1 MRIKNFKTTVFLLT
15 LALFIGISCFA
26 QTDIKELETQFIN
39 PPNSTRP
46 QTWMHALNG
55 NMSKEGLTKDLE
67 SLAEVGVGGILL
79 FNIGYGIPSGN
90 IKYNSPEHIEML
102 THAAKESERLG
113 LNFGVHNCDGWSAS
127 GGPWISPE
135 QSMKMVVFSETIV
148 KGGEKTKIQ
157 LPKPT
162 VRKGY
167 YKDIAVLAYPSLPSE
182 LADKS
187 NKPTIS
193 SSDKALDLSII
204 SDGTIND
211 FTTIHG
217 SKKSPASILYS
228 YKKPFQLRSLSIST
242 NSRRPAIKVY
252 VSNDGEK
259 FTEIEAPYN
268 RRPGKRE
275 FDLTRIYDG
284 IITNYIKIETTAKKV
299 GIYEVDLSSTQFV
312 GDQLGRRSMSKTN
325 ASNVTPIGNPV
336 EEMVIDK
343 SQIINLST
351 SLDNSGMLETKL
363 PEGNWT
369 ILRFGFTSTGAFN
382 NPATDSGRGLEVDKY
397 HKPSVKVHYDAFTK
411 EVVKA
416 AMPVAPNAMQYVE
429 IDSYEMGGQNWTFD
443 YDKIF
448 KDRFDYDLISFLPIY
463 AGRFVESA
471 AASEVVTYDIRKLNS
486 ELMVE
491 NYFGYFTELSHK
503 DGIKTYIEPYGNGPM
518 DNLATGGKADI
529 PMGEFW
535 TTHPIDADKVPPT
548 IVSAAVTAAHLYG
561 KNIISAESFTA
572 PAKLNWKGHPAM
584 NKKSGDR
591 IWTLGINEFMFH
603 RFAHQPNT
611 HVAPGMTM
619 GPWGTHF
626 DRTNTWWEN
635 AGKSWFT
642 YMSRGQYLLRQGTP
656 VYDFLVFPGDASPNP
671 GFNPKLPPQI
681 KHLTTNSEVLINRVT
696 VENGVLKL
704 PEGIT
709 FKALILGN
717 IEKIELPTLRR
728 LKELSD
734 LGAILIG
741 KKPTSIAAY
750 KITKAQSGEFN
761 VLVADIWSKPTTYV
775 DMNWD
780 VLLPKLS
787 VTEDF
792 TIQGKEAANFI
803 HRKTPSEDIYFF
815 YNEDDTSNVFECTF
829 NVNGKIPELWN
840 PMTGEITKLTQFSN
854 KDGKT
859 QVPIFLENQA
869 STFVVFRESIKE
881 LPVVEVNP
889 SKEIQYF
896 LDEND
901 NVKAEVKANGT
912 YQATL
917 SNGKTIEAKV
927 DDIATP
933 KMIEGDW
940 EVHFR
945 KEDGYDGV
953 HTFPELT
960 DWKDH
965 KNKEIQYYSGTAVY
979 KKTFKIRKKLLK
991 KDRKLFLD
999 LGKISVA
1006 ARVILNGKDLG
1017 VSWIAPYEIEITK
1030 AAKSGKNELIIEVT
1044 NLWTNRLIGDQALP
1058 DTSGYSKQ
1066 AKNMPDWYINNE
1078 PAPKSERH
1086 TFTVFNFYKRDK
1098 TLVSSGLLGPV
1109 RIKSIKIINFNTN
1122 E

>member
-1 MRIKNFKTTVFLLT
+1 MKNSSQQTLLFS
-15 LALFIGISCFA
+15 LLLFISVSCFA
-26 QTDIKELETQFIN
+26 QQKEIIDLEEQFIN
-39 PPNSTRP
+39 PPNSARP

-90 IKYNSPEHIEML
+90 IEYNSPEHIAML

-135 QSMKMVVFSETIV
+135 QSMKMVVHSETIV
-148 KGGEKTKIQ
+148 NGGKEISLQ
-157 LPKPT
+157 LKQPT
-162 VRKGY
+162 IRKDY
-167 YKDIAVLAYPSLPSE
+167 YKDIAVLAYPSMLSE
-182 LADKS
+182 LADDN

-193 SSDKALDLSII
+193 SSDKELDLSVI
-204 SDGTIND
+204 SDGTINT

-217 SKKSPASILYS
+217 SKEKPGSILYS
-228 YKKPFQLRSLSIST
+228 YKKPFQLKSLSIST

-252 VSNDGEK
+252 VSNDGK
-259 FTEIEAPYN
+259 NFTEIDAPYK
-268 RRPGKRE
+268 RRPGKKE
-275 FDLTRIYDG
+275 FDLTRVYDG
-284 IITNYIKIETTAKKV
+284 ITTQYIKIETPAKKV
-299 GIYEVDLSSTQFV
+299 GIYEIALSSTQFIV
-312 GDQLGRRSMSKTN
+312 DQLARRSMSRTD
-325 ASNVTPIGNPV
+325 ASKLQPVGNPA
-336 EEMVIDK
+336 EGMVINK
-343 SQIINLST
+343 SQIINLT
-351 SLDNSGMLETKL
+351 ANVDASGMLKTKL
-363 PEGNWT
+363 PKGNWT
-369 ILRFGFTSTGAFN
+369 VLRFGYTSTGAYN

-411 EVVKA
+411 KVVKA
-416 AMPVAPNAMQYVE
+416 AMPLAPNAMQYVE

-448 KDRFDYDLISFLPIY
+448 KDRFGYDLISFLPIY

-471 AASEVVTYDIRKLNS
+471 AASEAVTYDIRKLNS

-535 TTHPIDADKVPPT
+535 TIHPIDQEKTPPT
-548 IVSAAVTAAHLYG
+548 IVSSAVSAAHLYG

-572 PAKLNWKGHPAM
+572 PSKLNWKGHPAM

-591 IWTLGINEFMFH
+591 IWTMGINEFMFH

-619 GPWGTHF
+619 GPWGSHF
-626 DRTNTWWEN
+626 DRTNTWWKN

-642 YMSRGQYLLRQGTP
+642 YMARGQNLLRKGNP

-671 GFNPKLPPQI
+671 GFNPKLPSQI
-681 KHLTTNSEVLINRVT
+681 KHLTTNSEVLINRIT
-696 VENGVLKL
+696 VEKGLLKL
-704 PEGIT
+704 PEGIE

-717 IEKIELPTLRR
+717 IQKIELPTLRR

-734 LGAILIG
+734 LGATLIG
-741 KKPTSIAAY
+741 KKPTALAAY
-750 KITKAQSGEFN
+750 KITKAQQKEFN
-761 VLVADIWSKPTTYV
+761 ALVSYTWGKPTTITT
-775 DMNWD
+775 MNWD
-780 VLLPKLS
+780 TLLPKLN
-787 VTEDF
+787 VTADF
-792 TIQGKEAANFI
+792 TIKGKETADFI
-803 HRKTPSEDIYFF
+803 HRKTTSEDIYFF
-815 YNEDDTSNVFECTF
+815 YNEDDAPKVFECSF

-840 PMTGEITKLTQFSN
+840 PMTGEITKLAQFSSKN
-854 KDGKT
+854 GKT
-859 QVPIFLENQA
+859 QVPIFLENQE
-869 STFVVFRESIKE
+869 STFVIFRESVKE
-881 LPVVEVNP
+881 LPVVEVKP
-889 SKEIQYF
+889 SKNIEYF
-896 LDEND
+896 FDAND
-901 NVKAEVKANGT
+901 KIKAEVKANGN
-912 YQATL
+912 YQTTL
-917 SNGKTIEAKV
+917 SNGKNIAIKV
-927 DDIATP
+927 DDILAP
-933 KMIEGDW
+933 KTLEGSW
-940 EVHFR
+940 EVEFK
-945 KEDGYDGV
+945 KENGYEGT
-953 HTFPELT
+953 HTFSELT

-965 KNKEIQYYSGTAVY
+965 QNKNIKYYSGTAIY
-979 KKTFKIRKKLLK
+979 KKTFKISRKLLK

-1044 NLWTNRLIGDQALP
+1044 NLWTNRLIGDEALP

-1066 AKNMPDWYINNE
+1066 AKQMPDWFTNNK
-1078 PAPKSERH
+1078 PAPESERH

-1098 TLVSSGLLGPV
+1098 TLISSGLLGPV
-1109 RIKSIKIINFNTN
+1109 RIKSTKLIF
-1122 E
+1122 